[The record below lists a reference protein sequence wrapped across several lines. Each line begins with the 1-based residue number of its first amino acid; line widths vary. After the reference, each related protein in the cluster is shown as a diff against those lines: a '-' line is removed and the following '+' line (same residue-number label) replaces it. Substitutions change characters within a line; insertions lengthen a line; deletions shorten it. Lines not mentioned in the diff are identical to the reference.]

1 MIRMKK
7 HLYLLLMVGV
17 LVLLMAPVDLWLAP
31 NYWIKSIVKIGLFVM
46 IPLVLNQVFHWVEL
60 KELLKFKQKGRKLI
74 VIGSL
79 AIYGFIVG
87 IYLIVGQWFDLSGV
101 TVALEETMAINRDNF
116 IFVALYIPIVNAF
129 VEEFFFRGILFLALT
144 KYIRVGYAYFISAG
158 IFSVYH
164 VAIMTNWFT
173 IPLFLLLVFSLLIAG
188 LLFNWINAKT
198 GSIYGSYLI
207 HAASNLAI
215 NTIGLHLFGI
225 IG

>member
-1 MIRMKK
+1 MKK
-7 HLYLLLMVGV
+7 HVSLLISVGM

-31 NYWIKSIVKIGLFVM
+31 NYWVKSAVKIILFVV
-46 IPLVLNQVFHWVEL
+46 IPLVLNRVFNWVDL
-60 KELLKFKQKGRKLI
+60 SELLKFKQKGRKLI

-79 AIYGFIVG
+79 VIYGFIIGV
-87 IYLIVGQWFDLSGV
+87 YLIVGQWFDLSGV
-101 TVALEETMAINRDNF
+101 IVTLEETMAINPDNF

-144 KYIRVGYAYFISAG
+144 KYIKIGYAYFISAG

-173 IPLFLLLVFSLLIAG
+173 IPLFLLLVFSLLVAG
-188 LLFNWINAKT
+188 LLFNWINEKT
-198 GSIYGSYLI
+198 GSIYASYFI
-207 HAASNLAI
+207 HAVSNLAI